1 MASFSEQNVIKKLS
15 ALNSTQQSIQSLSSW
30 LIHHRKQ
37 SQLVVATWMKELNKS
52 LGSKKLTL
60 FYLANDI
67 IQNSKRKGPEYNRD
81 FKVILPE
88 ACINSV
94 ADMDE
99 KIKASLQR
107 VFKIWLDRKMYDN
120 VYIDSLISIIKGHP
134 KSSLEI
140 KSTPPEKSSSETSLK
155 QIPSDTS
162 VKKSEPTR
170 KKKKMEL
177 SLREEIELE
186 MKDAP
191 GEAPSA
197 EELIQALLDLES
209 CASNDTV
216 VREKIASLPPEA
228 SDVTLLEK
236 LSDTAEADALMKIVD
251 EACSLLTDYNARL
264 AQELS
269 ERKNAAKM
277 LRNYIHFQ
285 KRTLNDSGEK
295 LVEYKK
301 RLEKVDV
308 MYKELKSHVQ
318 SLPDFTLLP
327 SITGGLA
334 PLPSAGDLFSTDK
347 T

>member
-1 MASFSEQNVIKKLS
+1 MASLSEQSLSKKLA
-15 ALNSTQQSIQSLSSW
+15 ALNNTQQSIQTLSLW

-37 SQLVVATWMKELNKS
+37 SQMVVAIWKKELEKS
-52 LGSKKLTL
+52 EGAKKLTL

-67 IQNSKRKGPEYNRD
+67 IQNSKRKGPEYNKD
-81 FKVILPE
+81 FKAILPD
-88 ACINSV
+88 ACRVS
-94 ADMDE
+94 ADGLDE
-99 KIKASLQR
+99 KIKGSLTR
-107 VFKIWLDRKMYDN
+107 VFKIWFDRKMYDKIF
-120 VYIDSLISIIKGHP
+120 IDSLISIINHGEQSKP
-134 KSSLEI
+134 EVKLDQSDKQASLDASS
-140 KSTPPEKSSSETSLK
+140 KR
-155 QIPSDTS
+155 
-162 VKKSEPTR
+162 SEPPR
-170 KKKKMEL
+170 KKKKVEL
-177 SLREEIELE
+177 SLKEEIEQE
-186 MKDAP
+186 MQDAP
-191 GEAPSA
+191 GDAPTA
-197 EELIQALLDLES
+197 EELIEALLNLES
-209 CASNDTV
+209 CASNDSV

-236 LSDTAEADALMKIVD
+236 LSDTAEADTLMKTVD

-269 ERKNAAKM
+269 ERKAAAKM
-277 LRNYIHFQ
+277 LRNYIHAQ
-285 KRTLNDSGEK
+285 KKTLNESGEK

-334 PLPSAGDLFSTDK
+334 PLPSAGDLFSSDK